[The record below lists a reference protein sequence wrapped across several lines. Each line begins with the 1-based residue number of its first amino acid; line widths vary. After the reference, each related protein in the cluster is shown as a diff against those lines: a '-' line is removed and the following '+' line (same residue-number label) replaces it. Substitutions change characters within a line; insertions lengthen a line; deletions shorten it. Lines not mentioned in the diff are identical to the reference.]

1 MKRGVKALSTSRSAL
16 ATVLMLWCAGTGC
29 MIVSYAH
36 GATLNSAEMTGTQV
50 TKKKL
55 RQAAAGNHTCCK
67 AHHSPANMLAARS
80 SSLLD
85 PNGLIKAG
93 TAETHGP
100 ASAESCCPLTSGSFV
115 TASRSD
121 ASDDNSST
129 VQSKSFSV
137 KSANSSKACQNPS
150 MRLADQNQ
158 TYLRGCVFLI

>member
-1 MKRGVKALSTSRSAL
+1 MKRGAKALSTSRSAL

-50 TKKKL
+50 IKKKL

-67 AHHSPANMLAARS
+67 AHRSPANMLAARS
-80 SSLLD
+80 SSLLE

-93 TAETHGP
+93 TAETPGP
-100 ASAESCCPLTSGSFV
+100 ASAASCCPLTSGSFI

-150 MRLADQNQ
+150 MRLADRNQ